1 MHVKSIWTLR
11 VDTFCRPPVTLMV
24 IPSLSKRLFSE
35 RTLKMQILNPPSGYA
50 LGILAPLPSEKSGAD
65 LRRHFRLTLRGR
77 SAPPGNPAL
86 ENRTNLAPNHVGQ
99 VHREQQQLRLDRV
112 PVFTRAVRKIVRH
125 RIDEERRRQ

>member
-50 LGILAPLPSEKSGAD
+50 LGILAPLPSEKKWCGS
-65 LRRHFRLTLRGR
+65 T
-77 SAPPGNPAL
+77 PAL
-86 ENRTNLAPNHVGQ
+86 PPHAARQKRSSRQSRAGESDESRSKSRSEEHTSELQSLAYLVC
-99 VHREQQQLRLDRV
+99 RLLLE
-112 PVFTRAVRKIVRH
+112 K
-125 RIDEERRRQ
+125 

>member
-35 RTLKMQILNPPSGYA
+35 RTLKMQILNPPSEYA

-77 SAPPGNPAL
+77 SAPPGNHAL
-86 ENRTNLAPNHVGQ
+86 ENWMNLAPNHVGQ
-99 VHREQQQLRLDRV
+99 VNGEKQQSRFNRV
-112 PVFTRAVRKIVRH
+112 PILTREVGKIIR
-125 RIDEERRRQ
+125 